1 MSTSK
6 TATADAETPAE
17 APADAPLPATVT
29 VKSLWP
35 NPISLE
41 GGILEPG
48 GTGEATQ
55 SEYAN
60 YAGRYLEKA

>member
-6 TATADAETPAE
+6 TASADIPAE
-17 APADAPLPATVT
+17 APAEAPLPATVT

-41 GGILEPG
+41 SGILEPG

-60 YAGRYLEKA
+60 YAGRYVEKA